1 MANLAASASLMIAV
15 ALPWSDMLVRML
27 FGLLLNLFVYLT
39 NDAYDIEADLAS
51 PRKDHDKARFLDAH
65 RRAVRLA
72 QAGLLA
78 ALGAVAAWSAGLM
91 ITYLVA
97 VPLCWLYC
105 ARLKRAAGFD
115 LVTIVACTVSGTM
128 LAFPLDSALGW
139 VLAVQLGL
147 FSASFQTIQMIRDHD
162 DDRAFGTRTTA
173 VALGVPRTAALER
186 VVVVVSAAYAIV
198 LVHRW
203 LGLLIL
209 LAAVLPFDAAQA
221 ARQWNRV
228 RAIFGVAWLGIV
240 AWVVWRGATYGL
252 LSTVSREHVLEVLT
266 ALR

>member
-15 ALPWSDMLVRML
+15 ALPWSDMLVRLL

-51 PRKDHDKARFLDAH
+51 PRKDHDKARFLAAH
-65 RRAVRLA
+65 RRPVRLA

-91 ITYLVA
+91 VTFLVA

-115 LVTIVACTVSGTM
+115 LVTIVACSISGTM

-147 FSASFQTIQMIRDHD
+147 FSATFQTIQMIRDHD

-173 VALGVPRTAALER
+173 VALGVTRTAALVR
-186 VVVVVSAAYAIV
+186 AVVVISAAYAIA

-203 LGLLIL
+203 LGVLLL

-252 LSTVSREHVLEVLT
+252 LSTVSRADVLDVLT